1 MSSNNIIDAAVVA
14 CYLILTFS
22 VSSLS
27 ARFFK
32 KKHDFVSEDGYFL
45 AGRRM
50 PAWLNGVSLAATALN
65 SNVGP
70 TYCGLA
76 AVIGLS
82 VCWYYMSL
90 FNFSLLFAA
99 FVFAAKWRQ
108 IGVSTGPEMARLR
121 YAGRNARI
129 IRTYGSASMIL
140 LVLVPYIG
148 VGLLGVHVIISPIFH
163 FESKLITLAIVLPA
177 LLCYVWVAGYA
188 GVVVADFMHTV
199 VIVLAGAALIVFVLA
214 RFGSPAAL
222 TQNIQRVHLDNAEPI
237 LSLFPSWG
245 NQVFNPLM
253 IVIFMCI
260 YSLGAGG
267 GIALDGQRILSC
279 KTAREATKVG
289 IWALGALFLM
299 LLAITLPTIGSLI
312 DHPEYYSASP
322 SQRELIYAVMLND
335 YLPVGVL
342 GIALAAIC
350 ASAMSSVDSILSYA
364 SQLIVND
371 LVHPFMKNLTEKKGV
386 FIGRL
391 SMFVIM
397 ALSVIIVFWSSSL
410 FGTILVVAG
419 LLAPAALHAWGQW
432 WWWRPNVYSWATAI
446 IGGPIV
452 FLTVGFFLKRIPW
465 WQLQLDAG
473 PAMVQQLDAL
483 KIVISMAITT
493 VLWVFVALLTKPED
507 MEVLKEFYR
516 KAKPNGFW
524 GPVKKAVE
532 ADGDSIEI
540 SKYVI
545 FSGLLA
551 VIPVAA
557 WINMV
562 VLGLSALY
570 VGSYLKGTVLL
581 IAVIPTS
588 FIAKKIYN
596 WHVERL
602 GVE

>member
-1 MSSNNIIDAAVVA
+1 MIDAAVVA
-14 CYLILTFS
+14 CYLIITFS
-22 VSSLS
+22 VSAMS

-76 AVIGLS
+76 VVIGLS

-108 IGVSTGPEMARLR
+108 IGVSTGPEMAKLR
-121 YAGRNARI
+121 YAGNNARV

-140 LVLVPYIG
+140 LVMVPYIG
-148 VGLLGVHVIISPIFH
+148 VGLLGVHVVISPIFNY
-163 FESKLITLAIVLPA
+163 ESRIITLVIVLPA
-177 LLCYVWVAGYA
+177 LLFYLWIAGYA

-199 VIVLAGAALIVFVLA
+199 VIVLAGAALMVSVLV
-214 RFGSPAAL
+214 RFGSPMAL
-222 TQNIQRVHLDNAEPI
+222 TENIQRVHSENSPAI

-245 NQVFNPLM
+245 NEVFNPLM
-253 IVIFMCI
+253 IVIFLLI

-267 GIALDGQRILSC
+267 NIALDGQRILSC
-279 KTAREATKVG
+279 KTAKEATKVG

-299 LLAITLPTIGSLI
+299 LMAITLPTIGSLI
-312 DHPEYYSASP
+312 DHPEFFSASP
-322 SQRELIYAVMLND
+322 SQRELIYAIMLND
-335 YLPVGVL
+335 YLPVGIL

-350 ASAMSSVDSILSYA
+350 ASAMSSVDSILSYS

-371 LVHPFMKNLTEKKGV
+371 LVHPFKKDLTEKQGI
-386 FIGRL
+386 FIGRI

-410 FGTILVVAG
+410 FGTVLVVAG
-419 LLAPAALHAWGQW
+419 LLAPAALHGWGQW

-452 FLTVGFFLKRIPW
+452 FLSVGFFLKKIPW

-493 VLWVFVALLTKPED
+493 VLWVLVALLTKPED
-507 MEVLKEFYR
+507 MEVLKDFYR

-524 GPVKKAVE
+524 GPVRKAVE
-532 ADGDSIEI
+532 ADGDNVEI

-545 FSGLLA
+545 LSGLLA

-557 WINMV
+557 WINML

-570 VGSYLKGTVLL
+570 VGSYIKASLLL
-581 IAVIPTS
+581 IAAVPTAL
-588 FIAKKIYN
+588 IAKRIYT

-602 GVE
+602 GAE